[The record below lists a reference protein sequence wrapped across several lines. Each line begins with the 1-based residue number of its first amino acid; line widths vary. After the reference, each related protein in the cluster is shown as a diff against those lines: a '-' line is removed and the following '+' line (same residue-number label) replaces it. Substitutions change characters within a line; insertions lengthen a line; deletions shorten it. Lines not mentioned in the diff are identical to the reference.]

1 MTNNSGSADSPFT
14 GKAWPI
20 FASLQSYSLQFLARD
35 LFAGLTLAAIAIPEQ
50 MATARLGGFAPQL
63 GFFAFL
69 AGSLAFA
76 IFGSNRFLSCGADS
90 TITPIFAGG
99 LAALAASGDPQ
110 YLVLAASLALMVGLL
125 LLFAGIFRLGWIADL
140 LSIPVTTGFLA
151 GISVHI
157 LISQLPGILGVEAPG
172 GAMLQRMASLATHLN
187 ETNPFTLLIGIG
199 VLAIMA
205 LSERINARIPGAL
218 IGLALASAAVVLLGL
233 ESRGVSVLG
242 AVAAAPPALALP
254 NIPAGRLPGLVSLSL
269 IIAVVVMVQTAAT
282 TRSFPS
288 SPDEPPDVDRD
299 FVGVGVGSILSGLIG
314 AFPVDASPPRTAVVS
329 ETGGRSQ
336 LAGLAAA
343 AIVIALLAFGAA
355 LLGRIP
361 NAALGGVLMFVALRI
376 VRVNQIVSIWRQSLG
391 EFLLIAV
398 TAAAII
404 VLPIEQGVGIGIA
417 LSLLHGIWSA
427 TRARVILFER
437 IPKTSIWWP
446 ASPHLPGEREP
457 GIIVAGF
464 QAPLSFLNA
473 YHFRRD
479 VLEALQS
486 GRKRRGSSCWRR
498 RALSRSTTRRRR
510 YCVISFASVTPME
523 SISPSRGWNRS
534 APRPRSCGLASAS
547 CSVRI
552 IPFAAS
558 RRPSRRSV
566 NRARPGPNDGPGAF
580 AVAVFPGYE
589 RWGPLAGGRCE
600 GIASGRERHACRSC
614 IGKFPR
620 LDGGRRRASSSTG
633 EGSCQ
638 PANFGRQPGHIA
650 ALRLRRLVQSIA
662 GDHARGSGS
671 ARTAAQCRCL
681 FQILADGAGRGR

>member
-1 MTNNSGSADSPFT
+1 MTNSSDSPDPGFA
-14 GKAWPI
+14 GKAWPV

-76 IFGSNRFLSCGADS
+76 MFGSNRFLSCGADS

-125 LLFAGIFRLGWIADL
+125 LVFAGIFRLGWIADL

-157 LISQLPGILGVEAPG
+157 LVSQLPGILGVQAPG
-172 GAMLQRMASLATHLN
+172 GAMLHRMASLAMHLN
-187 ETNPFTLLIGIG
+187 ETNPFTLLIGVG
-199 VLAIMA
+199 VLAIIA
-205 LSERINARIPGAL
+205 LSERVNARIPGAL
-218 IGLALASAAVVLLGL
+218 IGLALASAAVMLLGL
-233 ESRGVSVLG
+233 ESRDVRVLG
-242 AVAAAPPALALP
+242 AVSAVPPALALP
-254 NIPAGRLPGLVSLSL
+254 DISAGRLPGLISLSL
-269 IIAVVVMVQTAAT
+269 IIAIVVMVQTAAT

-299 FVGVGVGSILSGLIG
+299 FVGVGVGNILSGLIG
-314 AFPVDASPPRTAVVS
+314 AFPVNASPPRTAVVS

-361 NAALGGVLMFVALRI
+361 NAALGGVLIFVALRI
-376 VRVNQIVSIWRQSLG
+376 VRVNQIVSIYRQSLG
-391 EFLLIAV
+391 EFFLIAV

-404 VLPIEQGVGIGIA
+404 VLPIEQGVGLGIA
-417 LSLLHGIWSA
+417 LSLLHGIWST
-427 TRARVILFER
+427 TRARLVVFER
-437 IPKTSIWWP
+437 VPGTSIWWP
-446 ASPHLPGEREP
+446 SSPHLPGEQEP

-479 VLEALQS
+479 VLDALQS
-486 GRKRRGSSCWRR
+486 Q
-498 RALSRSTTRRRR
+498 AQ
-510 YCVISFASVTPME
+510 
-523 SISPSRGWNRS
+523 
-534 APRPRSCGLASAS
+534 
-547 CSVRI
+547 
-552 IPFAAS
+552 AA
-558 RRPSRRSV
+558 RLLV
-566 NRARPGPNDGPGAF
+566 LEAT
-580 AVAVFPGYE
+580 
-589 RWGPLAGGRCE
+589 
-600 GIASGRERHACRSC
+600 GIVE
-614 IGKFPR
+614 I
-620 LDGGRRRASSSTG
+620 DY
-633 EGSCQ
+633 
-638 PANFGRQPGHIA
+638 
-650 ALRLRRLVQSIA
+650 
-662 GDHARGSGS
+662 
-671 ARTAAQCRCL
+671 TAAQ
-681 FQILADGAGRGR
+681 ILRDVIRKCHADGIDFAIARLESIRAQAAFARFGISTLLGPDRQFRSVEEAVRARGRKASVS